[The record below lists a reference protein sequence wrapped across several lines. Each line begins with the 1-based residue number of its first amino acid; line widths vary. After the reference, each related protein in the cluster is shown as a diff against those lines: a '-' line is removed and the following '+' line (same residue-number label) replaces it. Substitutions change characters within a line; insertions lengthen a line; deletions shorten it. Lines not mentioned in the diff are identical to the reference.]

1 MDDKHQLIV
10 LLTLLIVPLSG
21 LGIDIFVPSLPAI
34 TDHFSADTS
43 VVQLSVSV
51 YILGYALFQ
60 TIWGTL
66 ADSFG
71 RRRLILIG
79 LSGVTITCLLIPF
92 SINIGMLLGLRFLQG
107 VFVEPVGIL
116 SRVLLSDT
124 FKGNELSRF
133 SNYLTI
139 TWAIGP
145 IIAPFIGG
153 YLQNYL
159 GWKASFFFL
168 AAYSFILLI
177 ILFIKLPE
185 THTNPIPLVFSCI
198 KASYQAVLTHSEF
211 LSLVIVMSLSYGAMA
226 IFNVMGPFL
235 IQTTLGFSAITFG
248 YVALYMGVAWF
259 IGSLFNRWLTSRY
272 PIDAIVIVTFV
283 FLLIAEIALLLFS
296 FFSFQLWTLI
306 TPTWLIF
313 MTSSI
318 IFSNLFARCMVLFKD
333 KAGTSS
339 GVMGTL
345 FSGGAGVIS
354 ALASLLHTQTPVP
367 MALSYLALLVVCL
380 VLYGRVFIQSRW
392 QG

>member
-34 TDHFSADTS
+34 TDHFSADTG

-60 TIWGTL
+60 TMWGTL

-145 IIAPFIGG
+145 IIAPFICG

-283 FLLIAEIALLLFS
+283 L
-296 FFSFQLWTLI
+296 
-306 TPTWLIF
+306 
-313 MTSSI
+313 
-318 IFSNLFARCMVLFKD
+318 D
-333 KAGTSS
+333 
-339 GVMGTL
+339 
-345 FSGGAGVIS
+345 
-354 ALASLLHTQTPVP
+354 
-367 MALSYLALLVVCL
+367 
-380 VLYGRVFIQSRW
+380 
-392 QG
+392 